1 MISSHDSQVPHGVG
15 PPAQLRLALESTRLA
30 PVIPPEE
37 SKLSSLTPPRC
48 LSISLWE
55 T

>member
-1 MISSHDSQVPHGVG
+1 
-15 PPAQLRLALESTRLA
+15 
-30 PVIPPEE
+30 VIPPEE